1 MKFYYIYKALAHP
14 ENNGYVRPFTLKERL
29 AHVGEAQRT
38 LGSQFAWICDAMDN
52 RIKHALGNAPN
63 SEFVIDPGGRVVRK
77 RSWSDPE
84 VLRKDLVELVGPVEK
99 PTDPESLELK
109 TQAPPRA
116 AARGVVERIEIPEGL
131 RAVMI
136 KPQLSGEKDADPF
149 YAKLRAEA
157 DGELLRGGQGK
168 LYLRFM
174 MDPLYHVHWNN
185 LVEPIRIRFVSG
197 DQGTELDSRVTPGE
211 WTGPKVK
218 EAADIDPRELLV
230 AVDTS
235 QSRQPLRLVVKY
247 FACHD
252 KQGWCKPVTQ
262 VYSLAFQPDR
272 DGGRVTSGR
281 RRDQF
286 AGRGGGRGQRP
297 GSSFRPRFGDR
308 PGFGGRPGSGE
319 RGFERRRGFGG
330 RPRFPLPERQGPATA
345 VFGRI
350 AGVDVGSGRLTIAVR
365 DGGNRDFRVTDKT
378 PLQRNRRSARLADC
392 RKGDRIVVRIDPDQE
407 PPLAVQQVIVRG
419 EHSEKK

>member
-1 MKFYYIYKALAHP
+1 M
-14 ENNGYVRPFTLKERL
+14 RPFTLKERL
-29 AHVGEAQRT
+29 AHVGEAQRR

-63 SEFVIDPGGRVVRK
+63 SEFVIDPEGRVVRK
-77 RSWSDPE
+77 RSWSEPE
-84 VLRKDLVELVGPVEK
+84 ALREDLVELVGPVEK

-136 KPQLSGEKDADPF
+136 KPQVSGEKDADPF

-211 WTGPKVK
+211 WTGPQVE

-230 AVDTS
+230 SVDTS

-252 KQGWCKPVTQ
+252 KEGWCKPVTQ
-262 VYSLAFQPDR
+262 VYSLTFQPDR

-297 GSSFRPRFGDR
+297 GSSFRPRLGDR
-308 PGFGGRPGSGE
+308 PGFGGR
-319 RGFERRRGFGG
+319 GFQRRPGFGG
-330 RPRFPLPERQGPATA
+330 RPRFPLSERQGPATA

-350 AGVDVGSGRLTIAVR
+350 AGVDVGSGRLTVTVR
-365 DGGNRDFRVTDKT
+365 DGGTRDFRVTDKT
-378 PLQRNRRSARLADC
+378 PLQRNRRAARLADC
-392 RKGDRIVVRIDPDQE
+392 RKGDRIVVRIDPDQK

-419 EHSEKK
+419 ENSEKK